1 MASPIQEEHHLVVG
15 CLEVALGEFS
25 VGGLKD
31 LVTLVGTCVTSDNLS
46 LLVKLILG
54 PSEEESGRVQSC
66 CALIDVGAID
76 SFINQVIRDIIHW
89 SIKGLFLFG
98 KQA

>member
-1 MASPIQEEHHLVVG
+1 MQEEHHLIVG
-15 CLEVALGEFS
+15 CLEVAFGEFS
-25 VGGLKD
+25 VGSLKD

-54 PSEEESGRVQSC
+54 ESEEESGRVQSC
-66 CALIDVGAID
+66 CTLIDVGAID
-76 SFINQVIRDIIHW
+76 SLINQVIRDIIHR